1 MADREITVGELA
13 DDMRALSEELRD
25 FRRWA
30 DERLVTREVYDA
42 HREANVEAAKV
53 FDHRLTAIEGR
64 QTWIARTSVTA
75 LILPILVPIMVGII
89 LVTVGLA
96 TAKP

>member
-1 MADREITVGELA
+1 MADREVTVGELA
-13 DDMRALSEELRD
+13 DDIRELSEELRG

-42 HREANVEAAKV
+42 HREANAEQSKV
-53 FDHRLTAIEGR
+53 IDHRLTAVEGR

-96 TAKP
+96 SAKP